1 MPRVATVVPL
11 VAILWLTGHF
21 ERVREFI
28 RKPYIIGQYMYA
40 NGLRVE
46 DYALLQRD
54 GVLAY
59 ATYSN
64 PLIEAEKRFVPA
76 SLPEADRTAAL
87 ARLQKGKD
95 VFMDTCSRCHTTHG
109 VNGVAGHLQRM
120 FGDARWTPD
129 LTADYV
135 ANMHNAQPYMPP
147 FPGSKDEL
155 GFLATYLEQ
164 LQGNPSP
171 VPGAQQA
178 GVAIRPAGE
187 AKLADDAASGPVTPT
202 QGARK

>member
-1 MPRVATVVPL
+1 
-11 VAILWLTGHF
+11 
-21 ERVREFI
+21 
-28 RKPYIIGQYMYA
+28 
-40 NGLRVE
+40 
-46 DYALLQRD
+46 
-54 GVLAY
+54 
-59 ATYSN
+59 
-64 PLIEAEKRFVPA
+64 
-76 SLPEADRTAAL
+76 
-87 ARLQKGKD
+87 
-95 VFMDTCSRCHTTHG
+95 MDTCSRCHTTHG